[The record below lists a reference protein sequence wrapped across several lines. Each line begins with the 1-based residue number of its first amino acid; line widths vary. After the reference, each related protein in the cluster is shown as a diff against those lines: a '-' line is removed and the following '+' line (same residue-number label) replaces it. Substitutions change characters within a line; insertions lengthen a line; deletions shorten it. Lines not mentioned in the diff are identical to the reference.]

1 MGMNGMQI
9 TEYKET
15 LAADD
20 ADLIVGKVYANGRA
34 VADNVAYVFDVT
46 KLEEFVPE
54 FKAITTVESL
64 PASQTANSGT
74 GA

>member
-1 MGMNGMQI
+1 MGMNGMRV

-15 LAADD
+15 LATDD

-34 VADNVAYVFDVT
+34 TADNVAYIFNVT
-46 KLEEFVPE
+46 KLEEYVPE

-64 PASQTANSGT
+64 PTSQTVNSGT